1 MKFLRA
7 LIIDHFLAS
16 TYLEA
21 IQNVASSL
29 SDWSKYI
36 EDRTVCYFSRLMFG
50 NRSMLFDTIK
60 SKIIELFHNLKD
72 KWNVLMVS

>member
-7 LIIDHFLAS
+7 LIMDHFLAS
-16 TYLEA
+16 TYLKA

-29 SDWSKYI
+29 SDRSKYI

>member
-7 LIIDHFLAS
+7 LIMDHFLAS

-29 SDWSKYI
+29 SDRSKYI

>member
-7 LIIDHFLAS
+7 LIMDYFLAS

-60 SKIIELFHNLKD
+60 SKII
-72 KWNVLMVS
+72 